1 MVSEETIPPYAI
13 FLSRVPCRIPSRKI
27 KKTTYFKLTLPNT
40 GIDLKLVY
48 GIRNSLA
55 FLLHVCTM
63 IHTCIRKWEM
73 MQTSPRS
80 RNCLSCKTWCWN
92 CKDPVHI
99 IVHLLRKEQ
108 GQQKGGY
115 NSQSWGCSNL
125 PSWHHGKSWESHK
138 GCISCTTCHHYGRRK
153 SIQAI

>member
-55 FLLHVCTM
+55 FLLPVCTM
-63 IHTCIRKWEM
+63 IHTCKQM
-73 MQTSPRS
+73 GNDADFTKVKKLFKLQNLMLKLQGSGTHCASPKKRTRATKRRVQIS
-80 RNCLSCKTWCWN
+80 K
-92 CKDPVHI
+92 
-99 IVHLLRKEQ
+99 LRLFK
-108 GQQKGGY
+108 
-115 NSQSWGCSNL
+115 
-125 PSWHHGKSWESHK
+125 PP
-138 GCISCTTCHHYGRRK
+138 
-153 SIQAI
+153 